1 MATYG
6 GGISFTS
13 TTATTDLTG
22 GLVSQVLYTGA
33 TDKYADVSFLS
44 INNLTGASA
53 ITAAQFLFERTDGA
67 GGWLPVTALT
77 EVAGTV
83 GPSAKYAGV
92 GNPRR
97 VSPGERIRVE
107 ANTGASTAR
116 FSISI
121 VEFQPST

>member
-13 TTATTDLTG
+13 SITTADLTG
-22 GLVSQVLYTGA
+22 GVVSQVLYTGA

-53 ITAAQFLFERTDGA
+53 ITVAQFIFERTDGA

-77 EVAGTV
+77 ENAGTV
-83 GPSAKYAGV
+83 GPSAKYTGV
-92 GNPRR
+92 GTAKR

-116 FSISI
+116 FSISV